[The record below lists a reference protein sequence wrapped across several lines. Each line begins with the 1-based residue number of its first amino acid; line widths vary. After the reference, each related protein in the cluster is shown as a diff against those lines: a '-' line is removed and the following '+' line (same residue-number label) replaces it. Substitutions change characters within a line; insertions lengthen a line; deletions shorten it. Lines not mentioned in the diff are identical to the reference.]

1 MTRQEIIK
9 AFKSI
14 AAKTNYESK
23 LDYNTNYNYICSK
36 KSIKLFLDNS
46 FLGIYEFN
54 SYNGYIRIINNKLY
68 NINNIIKIVYQ
79 NNKIT
84 IYEKDYKFSIPF

>member
-1 MTRQEIIK
+1 MTKQEMIK

-23 LDYNTNYNYICSK
+23 LNYNTNYNYICSK

-68 NINNIIKIVYQ
+68 DINNIVKIVYQ

-84 IYEKDYKFSIPF
+84 IYEKNDKFSIPF

>member
-1 MTRQEIIK
+1 MTKHEIIK

-14 AAKTNYESK
+14 TAKINYESK
-23 LDYNTNYNYICSK
+23 LDYNINYNYICSK
-36 KSIKLFLDNS
+36 NIKLFLDNS
-46 FLGIYEFN
+46 FLEIYEFN

-68 NINNIIKIVYQ
+68 DINNIIKIVYQ

-84 IYEKDYKFSIPF
+84 IYEKNNKFSIPF

>member
-1 MTRQEIIK
+1 MTRQEVIK
-9 AFKSI
+9 VFKSI
-14 AAKTNYESK
+14 ATKTNYEAK
-23 LDYNTNYNYICSK
+23 IDYNVNYNYICSNEN
-36 KSIKLFLDNS
+36 IKLFLDNN

-68 NINNIIKIVYQ
+68 DINNIVKIVYQ

-84 IYEKDYKFSIPF
+84 IYEKNNKFSIPF

>member
-14 AAKTNYESK
+14 AVKTNYESK
-23 LDYNTNYNYICSK
+23 LDYNINYNYICSE

-68 NINNIIKIVYQ
+68 DINNIVKIVYQ

-84 IYEKDYKFSIPF
+84 IYEKNNKFSIPF

>member
-1 MTRQEIIK
+1 MTKQEIIK

-14 AAKTNYESK
+14 ATKTNYESK
-23 LDYNTNYNYICSK
+23 LDYNINYNYICSK
-36 KSIKLFLDNS
+36 NIKLFLDNS

-68 NINNIIKIVYQ
+68 DINNIVKIVYQ

-84 IYEKDYKFSIPF
+84 IYEKNNKFSIPF

>member
-1 MTRQEIIK
+1 MTKHEIIK

-14 AAKTNYESK
+14 TAKTNYESK
-23 LDYNTNYNYICSK
+23 LDYNINYNYICSK
-36 KSIKLFLDNS
+36 NIKLFLDNS

-68 NINNIIKIVYQ
+68 DINNIVKVVYQ

-84 IYEKDYKFSIPF
+84 IYEKNNEFSIPF